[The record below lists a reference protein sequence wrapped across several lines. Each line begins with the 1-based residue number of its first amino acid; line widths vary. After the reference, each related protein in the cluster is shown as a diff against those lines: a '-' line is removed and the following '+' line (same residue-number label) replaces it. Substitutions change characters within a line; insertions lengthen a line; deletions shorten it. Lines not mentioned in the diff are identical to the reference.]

1 MYCIFEKKRLGALLE
16 IFVSSLFNFS
26 AGKLSHNIRPLSFS
40 LSFSLISLFI
50 SFSFPLIPLSF
61 SLISFNFPFAFF
73 YFPFISFTFPF
84 RCFCFHL
91 NSKKKCPTNVAV
103 SLLNSLLKSQP
114 GGLLEDHSTFEELG
128 SELIFVSRVLL
139 EIFVFSLFIFR
150 PGIFFKDTVYRL
162 QTVGCRAN
170 PCLMDLSESHNLFF
184 STEVEFD

>member
-1 MYCIFEKKRLGALLE
+1 MPYRIVRNYYQIQKHIFSYCVFEKQFSFGGVLRHFRFQFIYCIFEKKNRLGALLE
-16 IFVSSLFNFS
+16 IFVSSLFIFS

-91 NSKKKCPTNVAV
+91 NSKKKRPTNVAV
-103 SLLNSLLKSQP
+103 SLLNSLLKS
-114 GGLLEDHSTFEELG
+114 
-128 SELIFVSRVLL
+128 
-139 EIFVFSLFIFR
+139 
-150 PGIFFKDTVYRL
+150 
-162 QTVGCRAN
+162 
-170 PCLMDLSESHNLFF
+170 
-184 STEVEFD
+184 